1 MTHAHHPH
9 CNLTRRSLLAA
20 GGLGLSLELI
30 ARPGFAASDPAAR
43 RKTVVI
49 LCRGAM
55 DGLSVSPPLGDAN
68 YLSLRREIAIPAVG
82 QPNGALAYNAD
93 FALHP
98 KLKAVAALAARGQ
111 ARIAPA
117 IAIPDR
123 ARSHFEAQDVL
134 ESGANAVYGATSGW
148 LNRSLAVMGPGHKV
162 QAISVGAQ
170 APLILRGKE
179 VTASWS
185 PGKGLGASP
194 RLPDLLADLYAG
206 DPQLSQALASGLR
219 TESMV
224 DTAMQEAA
232 AALAMDAGPMND
244 SMTARVAA
252 RAAPVTAQGVDGA
265 RKIGSTLAGLLNQ
278 PDGPSIAA
286 ISLDG
291 FDTHANQGAA
301 DGQLANRLIYLDA
314 VIDGLQTGLGP
325 SWNDTVV
332 IVATEFGRTARING
346 TRGTDHG
353 TASTAL
359 LLGGGLK
366 KGGIIGDWP
375 GLTETALYQNRDLAP
390 TLDMRS
396 LFKGVLADQYG
407 ISARD
412 LDTLV
417 FPDSAAAPALKELV
431 A

>member
-1 MTHAHHPH
+1 MTHAHNHSH
-9 CNLTRRSLLAA
+9 LTRRSLLAA
-20 GGLGLSLELI
+20 GGIGLSLDLI
-30 ARPGFAASDPAAR
+30 ARPGFAATDANAR

-49 LCRGAM
+49 ICRGAM
-55 DGLSVSPPLGDAN
+55 DGLSVTPPLGDPN
-68 YLSLRREIAIPAVG
+68 YLALRGPIAIPAVG
-82 QPNGALAYNAD
+82 VAGGALPYD
-93 FALHP
+93 SQFALHP
-98 KLKAVAALAARGQ
+98 KLQTVAALAAKGQ

-134 ESGANAVYGATSGW
+134 ESGAGAVYGATSGW
-148 LNRSLAVMGPGHKV
+148 LNRALAAMGPEHKI

-179 VTASWS
+179 ITASWS
-185 PGKGLGASP
+185 PGKGLGSNP
-194 RLPDLLADLYAG
+194 RLPDLLADLYAN
-206 DPQLSQALASGLR
+206 DPVLSQALASGLR

-224 DTAMQEAA
+224 DSAMQEAA
-232 AALAMDAGPMND
+232 AAMSMGAAPMSD
-244 SMTARVAA
+244 SMTANNAA
-252 RAAPVTAQGVDGA
+252 RALPVTAQGQDGA
-265 RKIGSTLAGLLNQ
+265 RKIGSTLAGLLTQ

-286 ISLDG
+286 VSLDG
-291 FDTHANQGAA
+291 FDTHANQGAG
-301 DGQLANRLIYLDA
+301 DGQLANRLVYLDA
-314 VIDGLQTGLGP
+314 VIDGLQRGLGA

-332 IVATEFGRTARING
+332 IVATEFGRTARVNG

-375 GLTETALYQNRDLAP
+375 GLTQAALYQNRDLAP

-396 LFKGVLADQYG
+396 LFKGVLAEQYG
-407 ISARD
+407 MDRGR

-417 FPDSAAAPALKELV
+417 FPDSVSAPALSGLI

>member
-1 MTHAHHPH
+1 M
-9 CNLTRRSLLAA
+9 TRRSLLAA
-20 GGLGLSLELI
+20 GGLGISLELI
-30 ARPGFAASDPAAR
+30 ARPGFAASDATAK

-49 LCRGAM
+49 ICRGAM

-82 QPNGALAYNAD
+82 QPGGALAYNAD

-98 KLKAVAALAARGQ
+98 KLKAVAALAAKGQ

-134 ESGANAVYGATSGW
+134 ESGAGAVYGATSGW

-179 VTASWS
+179 ITASWS
-185 PGKGLGASP
+185 PGKGLGSSP
-194 RLPDLLADLYAG
+194 RLPALLADLYAN

-232 AALAMDAGPMND
+232 AALEVDSAPMSD
-244 SMTARVAA
+244 RMTAQTAA

-265 RKIGSTLAGLLNQ
+265 RKIGSTLAGLLTQ

-291 FDTHANQGAA
+291 FDTHANQGAG
-301 DGQLANRLIYLDA
+301 DGQLANRLVYLDA

-325 SWNDTVV
+325 AWNDTAV

-353 TASTAL
+353 TGSTAL

-375 GLTETALYQNRDLAP
+375 GLSDAALYQNRDIAP
-390 TLDMRS
+390 TVDMRS

-407 ISARD
+407 IAGKD

-417 FPDSAAAPALKELV
+417 FPDSVSAPALRGLI

>member
-1 MTHAHHPH
+1 MTHAHSHAR
-9 CNLTRRSLLAA
+9 LTRRGLLAA
-20 GGLGLSLELI
+20 GGLGLSLDLI

-68 YLSLRREIAIPAVG
+68 YLALRREIAIAPVG
-82 QPNGALAYNAD
+82 QPGGALPYDSD

-98 KLKAVAALAARGQ
+98 KLKAVAALAAKGQ

-134 ESGANAVYGATSGW
+134 ESGAGAVYGATSGW
-148 LNRSLAVMGPGHKV
+148 LNRALAVMGPEHKV

-219 TESMV
+219 TEAMV
-224 DTAMQEAA
+224 DAAMQEAA
-232 AALAMDAGPMND
+232 AALAMDGAPMND
-244 SMTARVAA
+244 SMTA
-252 RAAPVTAQGVDGA
+252 RAAPVTAQGVEGA

-325 SWNDTVV
+325 AWGDTVV

-359 LLGGGLK
+359 LLGGGLA

-375 GLTETALYQNRDLAP
+375 GLTEAALYQNRDLAP

-407 ISARD
+407 ISTKD

-417 FPDSAAAPALKELV
+417 FPDSAAAPALKGLV
-431 A
+431 I

>member
-1 MTHAHHPH
+1 MTHAHNH
-9 CNLTRRSLLAA
+9 CNMTRRSLLAA
-20 GGLGLSLELI
+20 GGLGISLELI
-30 ARPGFAASDPAAR
+30 ARPGFAATDATAK

-49 LCRGAM
+49 ICRGAM

-68 YLSLRREIAIPAVG
+68 YLTLRREIAIPAVG

-98 KLKAVAALAARGQ
+98 KLRSVAALAAKGQ

-134 ESGANAVYGATSGW
+134 ESGAGAVYGATSGW
-148 LNRSLAVMGPGHKV
+148 LNRSLSVMGPGHKV

-170 APLILRGKE
+170 APLILRGPE
-179 VTASWS
+179 MTASWS
-185 PGKGLGASP
+185 PGKGLGGSP
-194 RLPDLLADLYAG
+194 RLPNLLADLYAN

-224 DTAMQEAA
+224 DVAMQEAA
-232 AALAMDAGPMND
+232 AALEVDSAPMSD
-244 SMTARVAA
+244 RMTAQAA
-252 RAAPVTAQGVDGA
+252 QRAAPVTAQGIDGA
-265 RKIGSTLAGLLNQ
+265 RKIGTTLAGLLNQ
-278 PDGPSIAA
+278 ADGPSIAA

-291 FDTHANQGAA
+291 FDTHANQGSSE
-301 DGQLANRLIYLDA
+301 GQLANRLVYLDA

-325 SWNDTVV
+325 SWNDTAV
-332 IVATEFGRTARING
+332 IVATEFGRTARVNG

-353 TASTAL
+353 TASTAI

-375 GLTETALYQNRDLAP
+375 GLTDAALYQNRDLAP
-390 TLDMRS
+390 TVDMRS

-407 ISARD
+407 IPTKD
-412 LDTLV
+412 LDTVV
-417 FPDSAAAPALKELV
+417 FPDSASAPALKGLI

>member
-1 MTHAHHPH
+1 
-9 CNLTRRSLLAA
+9 
-20 GGLGLSLELI
+20 
-30 ARPGFAASDPAAR
+30 
-43 RKTVVI
+43 
-49 LCRGAM
+49 
-55 DGLSVSPPLGDAN
+55 
-68 YLSLRREIAIPAVG
+68 
-82 QPNGALAYNAD
+82 
-93 FALHP
+93 
-98 KLKAVAALAARGQ
+98 
-111 ARIAPA
+111 
-117 IAIPDR
+117 
-123 ARSHFEAQDVL
+123 
-134 ESGANAVYGATSGW
+134 
-148 LNRSLAVMGPGHKV
+148 MGPEHKV

-185 PGKGLGASP
+185 PGRGLGASP
-194 RLPDLLADLYAG
+194 RLPDLLADLYAN

-224 DTAMQEAA
+224 DAAMQEAA
-232 AALAMDAGPMND
+232 AALAMDGAAMND
-244 SMTARVAA
+244 RMSAQTAA

-265 RKIGSTLAGLLNQ
+265 RKIGSTLAGLLTQ

-291 FDTHANQGAA
+291 FDTHANQGAS

-314 VIDGLQTGLGP
+314 VIDGLQRGLGP
-325 SWNDTVV
+325 AWSETVV

-359 LLGGGLK
+359 LLGGRLA

-396 LFKGVLADQYG
+396 LFKGVLAEQYG
-407 ISARD
+407 IAKND

-417 FPDSAAAPALKELV
+417 FPDSAAAPALTGLV